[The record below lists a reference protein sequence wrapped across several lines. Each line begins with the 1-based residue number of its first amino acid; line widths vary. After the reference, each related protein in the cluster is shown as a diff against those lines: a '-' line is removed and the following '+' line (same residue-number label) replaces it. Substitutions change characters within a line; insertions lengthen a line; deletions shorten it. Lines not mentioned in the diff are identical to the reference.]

1 MDPPTAC
8 VSWHSPPP
16 IHNRQNMPS
25 SLDLEQNVIYSDLY
39 TLDELN
45 ISKSVKGNAF
55 GTRIQIKEVPLP
67 QVYRKELHN
76 VPSSPSVKG
85 VRAVVVSSARWDATK
100 HSSTVLRRWR
110 NEAASDQPSAFSQQ
124 MNRLQEEQRAME
136 QCKALKQ
143 IAQIVPHRVDRL
155 YYLCGSH
162 IPIGSKYEVDMATF
176 RRLQMKR
183 SSQETTTAQE
193 GHKGLICKESEENEP
208 TRSFKTQAVDS
219 DSQDNPNKKCCP
231 SLTPVFL
238 TESAEESPEDLKG
251 NIQQSNGGSLG
262 SVQEDDKTVEYLSS
276 VGEESPVAAMSPE
289 CQNQGLRN
297 GI

>member
-25 SLDLEQNVIYSDLY
+25 SLDLEQNVIYS
-39 TLDELN
+39 
-45 ISKSVKGNAF
+45 
-55 GTRIQIKEVPLP
+55 
-67 QVYRKELHN
+67 
-76 VPSSPSVKG
+76 
-85 VRAVVVSSARWDATK
+85 ATK

-289 CQNQGLRN
+289 CQNQTWLSNEVQNAERKEPSFKCA
-297 GI
+297 